1 MHELRNLSCLVL
13 CGGQGTRLR
22 GVIPDKP
29 KSLAEVNGHPFL
41 FFLLEQIASFGCS
54 EVTLCTGYMGEKIE
68 ERVGQ
73 QYGRLNIRYS
83 HEKVSLGTAGA
94 VKAAI
99 NKVGSGV
106 ILVLNGDSYIE
117 YDLKKFFQ
125 AHRLTGTSFSMLL
138 ARVSDSRRYGLVQMN
153 DRQQVTG
160 FLEKPSDKI
169 GSHGL
174 INAGT
179 YLIERKVVEAFPP
192 QIPLSMETNIIP
204 TLVPSRVHGF
214 VSKGRFI
221 DIGTPASYL
230 EASEFFKELDLR

>member
-1 MHELRNLSCLVL
+1 MRELRNLSCLVL

-22 GVIPDKP
+22 GVISDTP
-29 KSLAEVNGHPFL
+29 KSLAEVNGRPFL
-41 FFLLEQIASFGCS
+41 FFLLEQISSFGCS

-68 ERVGQ
+68 ERVGR
-73 QYGRLNIRYS
+73 QYGRLKILYS
-83 HEKVSLGTAGA
+83 HEEAPLGTAGA

-106 ILVLNGDSYIE
+106 MLVLNGDSYIE

-125 AHRLTGTSFSMLL
+125 ALSLTGTSFSMLL
-138 ARVSDSRRYGLVQMN
+138 ARVLDSRRYGLVQMN

-160 FLEKPSDKI
+160 FLEKPNEQI

-179 YLIERKVVEAFPP
+179 YLIERRVVEAFPL

-204 TLVPSRVHGF
+204 TLVPSQVHGF
-214 VSKGRFI
+214 VSGGRFI